1 MHMDE
6 TEDLG
11 TANPTTNR
19 SFSEICAN
27 SLSRR
32 SFVGGGIGLLAASFV
47 RCGGASPNG
56 TAKGPVGAKANSGI
70 MIPAGFTAVPASTAD
85 TLVVPEGYTARAF
98 VRWGDPIGS
107 LAGHPSFAP
116 DASNSAE
123 EQALQFGM
131 HHDGM
136 AFFPLSGSRRGLMA
150 VNHESIDAGLLL
162 PVVFDSTN
170 REHVQK
176 AKNAHGVS
184 VYEAKRRLGRWH
196 VARQSPYA
204 RRITADTPISLSGPA
219 AGSSA
224 LSTKA
229 DPAGRLVLG
238 TLGNCSGG
246 QTPWGTYLTCEEN
259 FNGYF
264 KKTAQDAREKRYGIS
279 AKTYGGDWSIV
290 DERFNLDLH
299 PNEAN
304 RFGWVVEI
312 DPFDPTST
320 PKKRTA
326 LGRFKHENAA
336 VTAASDGRVV
346 IYMGDDERNEYIY
359 KFVSGD
365 SAMASMS
372 MDDLLD
378 HGTLYV
384 ARFNDDGRGEWLPL
398 SHGTGP
404 LVSPAFADQAEVLTF
419 ARQAGD
425 ALGAT
430 KMDRPEWIAV
440 HPSSGDVFCTLTNN
454 SKRGGSGGAPTN
466 AANPR
471 PQNLHGHVIR
481 WREDQADAGAL
492 EFTWDLFVMAGDPNS
507 VSPNLR
513 GNIPGDV
520 FSSPDGLAFDRA
532 GRLWIMTDVSS
543 SAVFNETWNP
553 NGVDYQAFG
562 NNQMLM
568 FDPIANEVK
577 RFLTGPVGA
586 EITGFALTP
595 DGKSLF
601 VNVQHP
607 GEPVNG
613 ADENDPANPSKYS
626 TWPDGGRPRSATVV
640 ITKDDDGE
648 IGT

>member
-1 MHMDE
+1 MHMDDI
-6 TEDLG
+6 EDLG
-11 TANPTTNR
+11 TANPTTNQ
-19 SFSEICAN
+19 SFSETCAN

-32 SFVGGGIGLLAASFV
+32 SFVGGSIGLLAASFV

-56 TAKGPVGAKANSGI
+56 AARLPSGAKANSGI
-70 MIPAGFTAVPASTAD
+70 VVPDGFAAVPASTAD
-85 TLVVPEGYTARAF
+85 TLVVPEGYTARVF

-116 DASNSAE
+116 DASNSAD

-162 PVVFDSTN
+162 PVVFDPTN

-196 VARQSPYA
+196 VVRQSPYA
-204 RRITADTPISLSGPA
+204 RRITADTPIALTGPA
-219 AGSSA
+219 AGSS
-224 LSTKA
+224 LCSTVA
-229 DPAGRLVLG
+229 DPAGRVVFG

-264 KKTAQDAREKRYGIS
+264 KKTAPDVRDKRYGIA
-279 AKTYGGDWSIV
+279 AKTYGGDWSLV

-312 DPFDPTST
+312 DPFNPTYT

-359 KFVSGD
+359 KFVSD
-365 SAMASMS
+365 RSAMAAMS
-372 MDDLLD
+372 MDELLD

-398 SHGTGP
+398 LHGTGP
-404 LVSPAFADQAEVLTF
+404 LVSPTFADQAEVLTF

-440 HPSSGDVFCTLTNN
+440 HPNSGDVFCTLTNN
-454 SKRGGSGGAPTN
+454 SKRGGNGGAPTN

-481 WREDQADAGAL
+481 WREDRADAGAL
-492 EFTWDLFVMAGDPNS
+492 AFTWDLFVMAGDPNS

-543 SAVFNETWNP
+543 SAVFNDTWNP
-553 NGVDYQAFG
+553 SGVDYQAFG

-568 FDPIANEVK
+568 FDPATKEVK

-586 EITGFALTP
+586 EITGFAMTP
-595 DGKSLF
+595 DGRSLF
-601 VNVQHP
+601 INVQHP

-613 ADENDPANPSKYS
+613 GDQNDPTNPSKYS